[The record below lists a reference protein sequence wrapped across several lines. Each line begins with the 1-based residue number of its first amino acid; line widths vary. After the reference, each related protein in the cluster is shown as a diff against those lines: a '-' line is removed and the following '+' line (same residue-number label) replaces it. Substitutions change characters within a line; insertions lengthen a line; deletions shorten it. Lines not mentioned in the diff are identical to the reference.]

1 MIKISKFLYASL
13 LQLDSGEIDHE
24 KTNLAKKIKKFP
36 ARSNGSLNDS
46 LLSACYYAT
55 KKGYLEENN
64 PKMSK
69 MYVYPGNSYMH
80 MVWRVTWKESEA
92 LNRIN
97 NTGLGLFTVTPD
109 LTITYYTIPERVKE
123 SKDREK
129 RLKKLEKQKL
139 DK

>member
-1 MIKISKFLYASL
+1 MIKISKFIYASL

-24 KTNLAKKIKKFP
+24 KTNLARKMKKFP

-55 KKGYLEENN
+55 KKGYLDENN

-69 MYVYPGNSYMH
+69 MYVYLGNSYMH
-80 MVWRVTWKESEA
+80 LIWRVTWKESEA
-92 LNRIN
+92 LNPIN
-97 NTGLGLFTVTPD
+97 NTGLSLFTVTPD
-109 LTITYYTIPERVKE
+109 LTITYYTIPERVKHRKE
-123 SKDREK
+123 MEK
-129 RLKKLEKQKL
+129 LNKQL